1 MNMKTNKIIE
11 RNAELQE
18 HLTKENKKYYGN
30 LLVYIRVMS
39 LIRDEKKSEEMLLE
53 ILEDILEGQEHGQS
67 AEYYLGKNPKQ
78 VADNIIKELPI
89 NVIDTI
95 KIIIS
100 SLGILCLMKLIP
112 ILASFEEYI
121 DIGNFLISG
130 VYLVFLV
137 IALLLFM
144 GYCLYRYESKIMNII
159 LSLFLGLGLVVFF
172 LLSFQLNTGLQ
183 VRLSNNL
190 GIFLILLALLIIS
203 YLFNKTNEKQIWIPL
218 IPPIVISAIAGII
231 IRINFFRTI
240 INTSDGRIGL
250 AIVLIIG
257 LLLQYLLMWFIYRK
271 LKKND

>member
-100 SLGILCLMKLIP
+100 SLGILCLLKLIP
-112 ILASFEEYI
+112 ILVSFEEYI

-159 LSLFLGLGLVVFF
+159 LSLFFGVGLVVFF

-203 YLFNKTNEKQIWIPL
+203 YLFNKTNEKQIWIPI

-240 INTSDGRIGL
+240 LNTSDGRIGL

-257 LLLQYLLMWFIYRK
+257 LLLQYLLTWFIFRK

>member
-100 SLGILCLMKLIP
+100 SLGMLCLMKLIP
-112 ILASFEEYI
+112 IFASFEEYI

-159 LSLFLGLGLVVFF
+159 LSLFFGLGLVVFF

-190 GIFLILLALLIIS
+190 GIFLILLALLIIF
-203 YLFNKTNEKQIWIPL
+203 YLFNKTNEKQIWIPF

-240 INTSDGRIGL
+240 LNTSDGRIGL

-257 LLLQYLLMWFIYRK
+257 LLLQYLLTWFIYRK

>member
-100 SLGILCLMKLIP
+100 SLGMLCLMKLIP
-112 ILASFEEYI
+112 ILVSFKNYI

-159 LSLFLGLGLVVFF
+159 LSLFFGVGLVVFF

-190 GIFLILLALLIIS
+190 GIFLILLALLIIF

-271 LKKND
+271 LNKND

>member
-1 MNMKTNKIIE
+1 MKTNKIIE
-11 RNAELQE
+11 RNAKLQE

-53 ILEDILEGQEHGQS
+53 ILEDILEGQAHGQS

-100 SLGILCLMKLIP
+100 SLGILCLLKLIP
-112 ILASFEEYI
+112 ILVSFEEYI

-159 LSLFLGLGLVVFF
+159 LSLFFGVGLVVFF

-190 GIFLILLALLIIS
+190 GIFLILLALLIIF
-203 YLFNKTNEKQIWIPL
+203 YLFNKTNEKQMWIPL
-218 IPPIVISAIAGII
+218 IPPIVIYAIAGII

-271 LKKND
+271 LNKND

>member
-100 SLGILCLMKLIP
+100 SLGMLCLMKLIP
-112 ILASFEEYI
+112 IFASFEEYI

-159 LSLFLGLGLVVFF
+159 LSLFFGLGLVVFF

-203 YLFNKTNEKQIWIPL
+203 YLFNKTNEKQMWIPF

-257 LLLQYLLMWFIYRK
+257 LLLQYLLTWFIFRK

>member
-30 LLVYIRVMS
+30 LLFYIRVMS

-100 SLGILCLMKLIP
+100 SLGMLCLMKLIP
-112 ILASFEEYI
+112 IFASFEEYI

-137 IALLLFM
+137 IAVLLFM

-159 LSLFLGLGLVVFF
+159 LSLFFGLGLVVFF

-190 GIFLILLALLIIS
+190 EIFLILLALLIIS
-203 YLFNKTNEKQIWIPL
+203 YLFNKTNEKQMWIPF

-257 LLLQYLLMWFIYRK
+257 LLLQYLLTWFIFRK

>member
-100 SLGILCLMKLIP
+100 SLGMLCLMKLIP
-112 ILASFEEYI
+112 ILVSFEEYI

-137 IALLLFM
+137 IAVLLFM

-159 LSLFLGLGLVVFF
+159 LSLFFGVGLVVFF

-257 LLLQYLLMWFIYRK
+257 LLLQYLLTWFIFRK

>member
-1 MNMKTNKIIE
+1 
-11 RNAELQE
+11 
-18 HLTKENKKYYGN
+18 
-30 LLVYIRVMS
+30 
-39 LIRDEKKSEEMLLE
+39 MLLE

-112 ILASFEEYI
+112 ILVSFEEYI

-159 LSLFLGLGLVVFF
+159 LSLFFGLGLVVFF

-190 GIFLILLALLIIS
+190 GIFLILLALLI
-203 YLFNKTNEKQIWIPL
+203 
-218 IPPIVISAIAGII
+218 
-231 IRINFFRTI
+231 
-240 INTSDGRIGL
+240 
-250 AIVLIIG
+250 
-257 LLLQYLLMWFIYRK
+257 
-271 LKKND
+271 

>member
-1 MNMKTNKIIE
+1 MKTNKIIE

-100 SLGILCLMKLIP
+100 SLGMLCLMKLIP
-112 ILASFEEYI
+112 IFASFEEYI

-159 LSLFLGLGLVVFF
+159 LSLFFGVGLVVFF

>member
-112 ILASFEEYI
+112 ILVSFEEYI

-159 LSLFLGLGLVVFF
+159 LSLFFGLGLVVFF

>member
-53 ILEDILEGQEHGQS
+53 ILEDILEGQAHGQS

-100 SLGILCLMKLIP
+100 SLGILCLLKLIP
-112 ILASFEEYI
+112 ILVSFEEYI

-159 LSLFLGLGLVVFF
+159 LSLFFGLGLVVFF

-190 GIFLILLALLIIS
+190 GIFLILLALLIIF

>member
-100 SLGILCLMKLIP
+100 SLGMLCLMKLIP
-112 ILASFEEYI
+112 ILVSFEEYI

-159 LSLFLGLGLVVFF
+159 LSLFFGVGLVVFF

>member
-67 AEYYLGKNPKQ
+67 AEYYLGKNSKQ

-100 SLGILCLMKLIP
+100 LLGILCLLKLIP

-144 GYCLYRYESKIMNII
+144 GYCLYRHESKIMNII
-159 LSLFLGLGLVVFF
+159 LSLFFGVGLVVFF

-203 YLFNKTNEKQIWIPL
+203 YLFNKTNEKQIWIPF

>member
-100 SLGILCLMKLIP
+100 SLGIVCLMKLIP
-112 ILASFEEYI
+112 IFASFEEYI

-159 LSLFLGLGLVVFF
+159 LSLFFGVGLVVFF

>member
-100 SLGILCLMKLIP
+100 SLGMLCLMKLIP
-112 ILASFEEYI
+112 IFASFEEYI

-159 LSLFLGLGLVVFF
+159 LSLFFGVGLVVFF

>member
-18 HLTKENKKYYGN
+18 HLTKENKKYYGK
-30 LLVYIRVMS
+30 LLVYIRIMS

-112 ILASFEEYI
+112 ILASFKNYI

-159 LSLFLGLGLVVFF
+159 LSLFFGVGLVVFF

-203 YLFNKTNEKQIWIPL
+203 YLFNKTNEKQMWIPF

>member
-53 ILEDILEGQEHGQS
+53 ILEDILEAQEHGQS

-100 SLGILCLMKLIP
+100 SLGMLCLMKLIP
-112 ILASFEEYI
+112 IFASFEEYI

-159 LSLFLGLGLVVFF
+159 LSLFFGLGLVVFF

>member
-159 LSLFLGLGLVVFF
+159 LSLFFGLGLVVFF

-250 AIVLIIG
+250 AILLIIG

>member
-112 ILASFEEYI
+112 I
-121 DIGNFLISG
+121 
-130 VYLVFLV
+130 
-137 IALLLFM
+137 
-144 GYCLYRYESKIMNII
+144 
-159 LSLFLGLGLVVFF
+159 
-172 LLSFQLNTGLQ
+172 
-183 VRLSNNL
+183 
-190 GIFLILLALLIIS
+190 
-203 YLFNKTNEKQIWIPL
+203 
-218 IPPIVISAIAGII
+218 
-231 IRINFFRTI
+231 
-240 INTSDGRIGL
+240 
-250 AIVLIIG
+250 
-257 LLLQYLLMWFIYRK
+257 
-271 LKKND
+271 

>member
-100 SLGILCLMKLIP
+100 SLGIVCLMKLIP

-159 LSLFLGLGLVVFF
+159 LSLFFGVGLVVFF

-271 LKKND
+271 LKKNI

>member
-100 SLGILCLMKLIP
+100 SLGIVCLMKLIP

-159 LSLFLGLGLVVFF
+159 LSLFFGVGLVVFF

>member
-11 RNAELQE
+11 RNAEFQE
-18 HLTKENKKYYGN
+18 YLTKENKKYYGN

-100 SLGILCLMKLIP
+100 SLGMLCLMKLIP
-112 ILASFEEYI
+112 ILVSFEEYI

-159 LSLFLGLGLVVFF
+159 LSLFFGLGLVVFF

-203 YLFNKTNEKQIWIPL
+203 YLFNKTNEKQIWIPF

-240 INTSDGRIGL
+240 LNTSDGRIGL

-257 LLLQYLLMWFIYRK
+257 LLLQYLLTWFIYRK

>member
-100 SLGILCLMKLIP
+100 SLGMLCLMKLIP

-159 LSLFLGLGLVVFF
+159 LSLFFGLGLVVFF

>member
-39 LIRDEKKSEEMLLE
+39 LIRDEEKSEEMLLE
-53 ILEDILEGQEHGQS
+53 ILEDILEAQEHGQS

-112 ILASFEEYI
+112 ILASFKEYI

-159 LSLFLGLGLVVFF
+159 LSLFFGLGLVVFF

-203 YLFNKTNEKQIWIPL
+203 YLFNKTNEKQIWIPF

>member
-1 MNMKTNKIIE
+1 MKTNKIIE

-100 SLGILCLMKLIP
+100 SLGIVCLMKLIP

-159 LSLFLGLGLVVFF
+159 LSLFFGVGLV
-172 LLSFQLNTGLQ
+172 
-183 VRLSNNL
+183 
-190 GIFLILLALLIIS
+190 
-203 YLFNKTNEKQIWIPL
+203 
-218 IPPIVISAIAGII
+218 
-231 IRINFFRTI
+231 
-240 INTSDGRIGL
+240 
-250 AIVLIIG
+250 
-257 LLLQYLLMWFIYRK
+257 
-271 LKKND
+271 

>member
-159 LSLFLGLGLVVFF
+159 LSLFFGLGLVVFF

>member
-112 ILASFEEYI
+112 IFASFEEYI

-159 LSLFLGLGLVVFF
+159 LSLFFGIGLVVFF

-190 GIFLILLALLIIS
+190 GIFLILLALLIIF
-203 YLFNKTNEKQIWIPL
+203 YLFNKTNEKQIWIPF

-240 INTSDGRIGL
+240 LNTSDGRIGL

-257 LLLQYLLMWFIYRK
+257 LLLQYLLTWFIYRK

>member
-1 MNMKTNKIIE
+1 MKTNKIIE

-100 SLGILCLMKLIP
+100 SLGIFCLMKLIP
-112 ILASFEEYI
+112 ILVSFEEYI

-159 LSLFLGLGLVVFF
+159 LSLFFGLGLVVFF

-203 YLFNKTNEKQIWIPL
+203 YLFNKTNEKQMWIPL

>member
-53 ILEDILEGQEHGQS
+53 ILEDILEAQEHGQS

-100 SLGILCLMKLIP
+100 SLGMLCLMKLIP
-112 ILASFEEYI
+112 IFASFEEYI

-159 LSLFLGLGLVVFF
+159 LSLFFGVGLVVFF

>member
-1 MNMKTNKIIE
+1 MNIKTNKIIE

-95 KIIIS
+95 KII
-100 SLGILCLMKLIP
+100 P

-159 LSLFLGLGLVVFF
+159 LSLFFGVGLVVFF

>member
-112 ILASFEEYI
+112 ILVSFEEYI

-159 LSLFLGLGLVVFF
+159 LSLFFGLGLVVFF

-218 IPPIVISAIAGII
+218 IPPIVNSAIAGII

>member
-78 VADNIIKELPI
+78 VADNIIKELTI

-100 SLGILCLMKLIP
+100 SLGMLCLLKLIP
-112 ILASFEEYI
+112 ILVSFEEYI

-159 LSLFLGLGLVVFF
+159 LSLFFGVGLVVFF

-203 YLFNKTNEKQIWIPL
+203 YLFNKTNEKQIWIPF

>member
-1 MNMKTNKIIE
+1 MKTNKIIE

-67 AEYYLGKNPKQ
+67 AEYYLGKKPKQ

-100 SLGILCLMKLIP
+100 SLGILCLLKLIP

-159 LSLFLGLGLVVFF
+159 LSLFFGVGLVVFF

-203 YLFNKTNEKQIWIPL
+203 YLFNKTNEKQIWIPF

>member
-53 ILEDILEGQEHGQS
+53 ILEDILEGKEHGQS

-159 LSLFLGLGLVVFF
+159 LSLFFGLGLVVFF

-250 AIVLIIG
+250 AILLIIG

>member
-95 KIIIS
+95 KIISS
-100 SLGILCLMKLIP
+100 SLGMLCLMKLIP
-112 ILASFEEYI
+112 IFASFEEYI

-159 LSLFLGLGLVVFF
+159 LSLFFGVGLVVFF

-190 GIFLILLALLIIS
+190 GIFLILLALLIIF

>member
-100 SLGILCLMKLIP
+100 SLGMLCLMKLIP
-112 ILASFEEYI
+112 IFASFEEYI

-137 IALLLFM
+137 IAVLLFM

-159 LSLFLGLGLVVFF
+159 LSLFFGLGLVVFF

-203 YLFNKTNEKQIWIPL
+203 YLFNKTNEKQMWIPF

-257 LLLQYLLMWFIYRK
+257 LLLQYLLTWFIFRK

>member
-100 SLGILCLMKLIP
+100 SLGIFCLMKLIP
-112 ILASFEEYI
+112 ILVSFEEYI

-159 LSLFLGLGLVVFF
+159 LSLFFGLGLVVFF

-203 YLFNKTNEKQIWIPL
+203 YLFNKTNEKQMWIPL

>member
-100 SLGILCLMKLIP
+100 SLGMLCLMKLIP
-112 ILASFEEYI
+112 ILVSFEEYI

-159 LSLFLGLGLVVFF
+159 LSLFFGLGLVVFF

>member
-1 MNMKTNKIIE
+1 MCHGK
-11 RNAELQE
+11 RNL
-18 HLTKENKKYYGN
+18 YRRF
-30 LLVYIRVMS
+30 RV
-39 LIRDEKKSEEMLLE
+39 
-53 ILEDILEGQEHGQS
+53 
-67 AEYYLGKNPKQ
+67 
-78 VADNIIKELPI
+78 
-89 NVIDTI
+89 
-95 KIIIS
+95 
-100 SLGILCLMKLIP
+100 KLIP
-112 ILASFEEYI
+112 ILVSFKNYI

-159 LSLFLGLGLVVFF
+159 LSLFFGLGLVVFF

-203 YLFNKTNEKQIWIPL
+203 YLFNKTNEKQIWIPF

-231 IRINFFRTI
+231 IRIYFFRTI

>member
-18 HLTKENKKYYGN
+18 HLTKENKKYYGK

-159 LSLFLGLGLVVFF
+159 LSLFFGVGLVVFF

-218 IPPIVISAIAGII
+218 IPPIVIYAIAGII